1 MRQIT
6 GRMSGTEIELE
17 MEIQSLRV
25 RLAALEE
32 TVRALLG
39 RLSTVEQAV
48 GADAEPAAGI

>member
-6 GRMSGTEIELE
+6 GRMTGTEIELE

-32 TVRALLG
+32 TVRGLHQ
-39 RLSTVEQAV
+39 RLSGLEHLLDGDPSV
-48 GADAEPAAGI
+48 PRR